1 MPLVVF
7 AQAIITISPN
17 LPGSLT
23 SVSSPGAW
31 IKSFYN
37 YALFIS
43 GLLAFGAIVYG
54 GIKYAI
60 ARGNPSAESDARQW
74 IWSALLGI
82 LLLACAY
89 LILYTVNPNLVNL
102 NLPSLGG
109 GGTAQTGGG
118 GGGTPQNGGGNPVTS
133 NCASGQC
140 QTLPN
145 CTPAAKTNCGGA
157 QGMVN
162 TLDCLSSKGV
172 SYTVN
177 EGYPPTVDHDSSC
190 HNNGCCVDVHVPN
203 SNCAAASAVVSA
215 AKQCGATAANEY
227 AGCSGSKKYNSTT
240 GGNVHVNA
248 RKGQGGC

>member
-1 MPLVVF
+1 MKKNQIIGIGIVLLGLLPLTSF
-7 AQAIITISPN
+7 AAIITISPN

-102 NLPSLGG
+102 NLPTLPQAAQTNNVLSGGGAGGGAAGG
-109 GGTAQTGGG
+109 GGSVQ
-118 GGGTPQNGGGNPVTS
+118 
-133 NCASGQC
+133 
-140 QTLPN
+140 
-145 CTPAAKTNCGGA
+145 CGGQTSAPCPNAADGNA
-157 QGMVN
+157 QNCEKNSAGSYG
-162 TLDCLSSKGV
+162 CYEP
-172 SYTVN
+172 SYT
-177 EGYPPTVDHDSSC
+177 
-190 HNNGCCVDVHVPN
+190 
-203 SNCAAASAVVSA
+203 
-215 AKQCGATAANEY
+215 
-227 AGCSGSKKYNSTT
+227 TT
-240 GGNVHVNA
+240 GP
-248 RKGQGGC
+248 